1 MAAGKHKDTGS
12 NARLYDIPGPGT
24 LEHNIGSGYSMDS
37 VPAERGGRGAIEQ
50 DGTAIRCG

>member
-50 DGTAIRCG
+50 DGTAIQCR